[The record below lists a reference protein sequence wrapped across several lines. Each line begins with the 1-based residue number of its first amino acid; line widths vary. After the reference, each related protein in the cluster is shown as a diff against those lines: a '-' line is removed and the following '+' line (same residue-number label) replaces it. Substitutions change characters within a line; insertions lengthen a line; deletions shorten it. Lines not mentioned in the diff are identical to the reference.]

1 MPEHLVAD
9 VSLPIRRRTEM
20 RGTIKGLS
28 EHIGCL
34 PGNPASTADVE
45 EQTCD

>member
-20 RGTIKGLS
+20 PGSIKGSS
-28 EHIGCL
+28 EFIGSSL
-34 PGNPASTADVE
+34 DSTADVE
-45 EQTCD
+45 EPTCD